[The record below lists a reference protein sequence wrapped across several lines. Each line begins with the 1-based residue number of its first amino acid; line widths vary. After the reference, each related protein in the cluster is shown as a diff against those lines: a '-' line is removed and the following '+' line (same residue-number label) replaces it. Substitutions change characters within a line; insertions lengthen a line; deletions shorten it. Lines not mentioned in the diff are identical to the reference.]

1 MFDSQPDGIAVY
13 VINSHGTGYYAA
25 KGLIDGKVLGQ
36 DDAEALCSCAR
47 ISGAMTQFGLD
58 VYYAVLF
65 AVGNL
70 NRNLFKN
77 QG

>member
-1 MFDSQPDGIAVY
+1 MMLRFVAR
-13 VINSHGTGYYAA
+13 
-25 KGLIDGKVLGQ
+25 
-36 DDAEALCSCAR
+36 EALARCSCAR

-58 VYYAVLF
+58 VYTAVLF